1 MADSAKTVI
10 PWAPASPRSARW
22 PSDGADWLRAIRHHV
37 ERAPREEICA
47 KIFSKD
53 VRWAVCQ
60 GRVEKKGV
68 AGNEKRRERVGDTA
82 KRLRVP
88 PSSPPYCFPQTKQSS
103 LSVFR
108 SSKDGLLCCDKSTRA
123 RFQVSRS
130 FDEKNAT
137 SYSVLLYIGKHPYA
151 EPYASE
157 MAPTIHNSKKESIA
171 ISQMIGGH
179 ICLVAHTSPDDP
191 TNCIKPAHH
200 LEELHA

>member
-1 MADSAKTVI
+1 MADSAKTQGGRLTVPI
-10 PWAPASPRSARW
+10 GSVRFVTTSR
-22 PSDGADWLRAIRHHV
+22 GRQ
-37 ERAPREEICA
+37 ERRFAPRFSRRTYDALCA
-47 KIFSKD
+47 KAGWKRKESPETRNGGSGWVTRPRAESTALVTSVLFPTD
-53 VRWAVCQ
+53 VSSRLNI
-60 GRVEKKGV
+60 GR
-68 AGNEKRRERVGDTA
+68 
-82 KRLRVP
+82 
-88 PSSPPYCFPQTKQSS
+88 KQSS

-108 SSKDGLLCCDKSTRA
+108 SSKDELLCRDKSTRA

-179 ICLVAHTSPDDP
+179 MCLVAHTSPDDP